1 MKFSTETKPQNH
13 SDTQMIPLINVVFLM
28 LAFFMIAGQI
38 QKSDNVQ
45 LDTPISLS
53 DTERERVNTT
63 VSIDMEERIF
73 VNGVATTPNE
83 LVEKIHSIRPN
94 EAGIS
99 SQSILVR
106 ADARLPA
113 QKTREILKI
122 LREAGLEKVALATLQ
137 TVSANE

>member
-1 MKFSTETKPQNH
+1 
-13 SDTQMIPLINVVFLM
+13 MIPLINVVFLM

-53 DTERERVNTT
+53 DTERDRVNTT
-63 VSIDMEERIF
+63 VSIDMKEQIF
-73 VNGVATTPNE
+73 VNGVATTTNE
-83 LVEKIHSIRPN
+83 LAEKIHSLRPH

-99 SQSILVR
+99 SQNILVR

-122 LREAGLEKVALATLQ
+122 LREAGLRKVALATLQ
-137 TVSANE
+137 TASANE